1 MENDEQIGIT
11 PEKALEELPE
21 NAQVEEVEEIETPK
35 GEGIDYEYSDMDNI
49 PKQEDEEVKEEL
61 GELDEEDEGE
71 FDYSDI
77 EFDSRGVPVLNSKD
91 LENICYYATF
101 VRFKKEDLLMQI
113 QSLYADIDN
122 YLKYHET
129 PEEERDPD
137 LKDMYTPEAFE
148 STKKTLA
155 SFQRDA
161 RSKDIEELENMNVSQ
176 VIENTNVMQLWITSL
191 FMNHIVEKDNVFDN
205 EISLMEN
212 FASNNY
218 YSLFLKEVIHMI
230 EKKTANENELKR
242 YFEPDFYTSLLNK
255 FSYYY
260 RTIFYHLGTARF
272 MYRLGAQTNRIQD
285 SINSIIPEFYHK
297 CTRYAFIHDEKV
309 KERFRDIF
317 QSDSEV
323 PLTDADIEQ
332 RLMQVRS
339 ILEKDQM
346 YYELNNYMDDEK
358 LLEKSGELINRI
370 YDLSEKFT
378 KDFPN
383 KASFINLLTRICND
397 LSDFVQTIFKKFKVE
412 NIEELTSYI
421 IEECKKYE
429 EPPEDKK
436 KDLEKLEREVDE
448 QFDATDRDQKEVEN
462 ARDEIEKF
470 TQEQKEKSD
479 LPQGKRDKF
488 TPNNYPYLEMARYTL
503 NLLRDIVDYI
513 ENPDNLKKANILIM
527 QLVYNFINNV
537 VYSVIDSHG
546 FYRKGRRDFIYQMI
560 DLDKPISELNP
571 EEIIKENKENPM
583 SPFAIQYQEELL
595 GVFLEELSTAIT
607 VTEVCKTSDDMMSDL
622 YMYYNT
628 HEHQKEEESIRA
640 INLCYKKNNVMSV
653 RYMNMKSM
661 LKIYNLVLDFVE
673 KIISED
679 NNIAKYESEIW
690 EKEKQQAEY
699 LQQQRNKRKPRS
711 KRKHK

>member
-1 MENDEQIGIT
+1 MQDEQIGIT

-21 NAQVEEVEEIETPK
+21 NAQVEEVTEIEAPK

-49 PKQEDEEVKEEL
+49 PKQEEEIKEDL
-61 GELDEEDEGE
+61 GCIDEEDEGE

-77 EFDSRGVPVLNSKD
+77 EFDSRGVPVLNAKD

-101 VRFKKEDLLMQI
+101 VGFKKEELLMQI
-113 QSLYADIDN
+113 QSLYSDIDA
-122 YLKYHET
+122 YFKYHET
-129 PEEERDPD
+129 PKEERDAD
-137 LKDMYTPEAFE
+137 LKDMYSPEAFE

-161 RSKDIEELENMNVSQ
+161 RSKDIDELENMNVSQ
-176 VIENTNVMQLWITSL
+176 VIENTNVVQLWITSL
-191 FMNHIVEKDNVFDN
+191 FLNHIMEKDNVFN
-205 EISLMEN
+205 HEISIMEN

-218 YSLFLKEVIHMI
+218 YSIFLKEVIQMI
-230 EKKTANENELKR
+230 EKKSINNTELKR
-242 YFEPDFYTSLLNK
+242 YFETDFYTSLLNK

-260 RTIFYHLGTARF
+260 RTIFYHLGASRF

-309 KERFRDIF
+309 KERFKEIF
-317 QSDSEV
+317 QSDSET
-323 PLTDADIEQ
+323 PLTESDIDQ

-339 ILEKDQM
+339 ILEKDQL
-346 YYELNNYMDDEK
+346 YYELNNYMDDEN
-358 LLEKSGELINRI
+358 LLAKSGELVNRI
-370 YDLSEKFT
+370 YDISEKFT

-383 KASFINLLTRICND
+383 KTSFINLLTRVCND
-397 LSDFVQTIFKKFKVE
+397 LSDYVQTIFKKFKVE
-412 NIEELTSYI
+412 NIEELTNYI
-421 IEECKKYE
+421 VEECKKYE
-429 EPPEDKK
+429 EPPEEKK

-448 QFDATDRDQKEVEN
+448 QFDATDRDRKEVEN
-462 ARDEIEKF
+462 AGSEIEKF
-470 TQEQKEKSD
+470 AKEQREKSD

-488 TPNNYPYLEMARYTL
+488 TPANYPYLETARYTL

-513 ENPDNLKKANILIM
+513 ENPNNLKKSNILVM
-527 QLVYNFINNV
+527 QLVYNYINNI
-537 VYSVIDSHG
+537 VYSVIDNHG
-546 FYRKGRRDFIYQMI
+546 FYRKGRRDFIYNMI
-560 DLDKPISELNP
+560 DLDKPIVDLNP
-571 EEIIKENKENPM
+571 EEIIKENKESESQM
-583 SPFAIQYQEELL
+583 FGIHYQEELL

-628 HEHQKEEESIRA
+628 HEHQKEDETIRA

-673 KIISED
+673 RIISDD
-679 NNIAKYESEIW
+679 NDIAKFESQIW

-711 KRKHK
+711 KRKK